1 MYVPVAGLGAAV
13 ALPFG
18 SSQVDETILD
28 IDTDG
33 PAKLFTEVDAVV
45 VQAPHETVTVYAPAA
60 K

>member
-1 MYVPVAGLGAAV
+1 MYVPVAGLGAAA

-33 PAKLFTEVDAVV
+33 PAKLFTEVEAVV
-45 VQAPHETVTVYAPAA
+45 VHAPHETVTV
-60 K
+60 